1 LINTLIASKDTLIKD
16 LNMRLEAAEAKA
28 EELTNYIKDNK
39 LNLAEPGNLTEN
51 KRAELKKKIE
61 EADVDSD
68 DMSSDSDL

>member
-1 LINTLIASKDTLIKD
+1 MIKD